1 LPGVFISFLC
11 TSRYIPGVSVDMTAP
26 SLYELLLEKLE
37 QHPQLLAVARENCAR
52 WLREG
57 HSAPERLRLWDAL
70 LADAQQTEI
79 GRAQLRAVLRG
90 ETPELERL
98 REFHPLAGILTR
110 EERRRARELCGF
122 RH

>member
-1 LPGVFISFLC
+1 MSAE
-11 TSRYIPGVSVDMTAP
+11 TTAP

-52 WLREG
+52 WLCEG
-57 HSAPERLRLWDAL
+57 HSAPERLRQWDAL
-70 LADAQQTEI
+70 LADAQQTER
-79 GRAQLRAVLRG
+79 GRARLRAVLRG
-90 ETPELERL
+90 ETLDLERL

-110 EERRRARELCGF
+110 EERRRARELCAF

>member
-1 LPGVFISFLC
+1 
-11 TSRYIPGVSVDMTAP
+11 VSADTTAP

-37 QHPQLLAVARENCAR
+37 QQPQLLAVARENCAR

-57 HSAPERLRLWDAL
+57 HSAPERLREWDAL
-70 LADAQQTEI
+70 LADAQQTES
-79 GRAQLRAVLRG
+79 GRARLRAVLRG
-90 ETPELERL
+90 ETLELERL